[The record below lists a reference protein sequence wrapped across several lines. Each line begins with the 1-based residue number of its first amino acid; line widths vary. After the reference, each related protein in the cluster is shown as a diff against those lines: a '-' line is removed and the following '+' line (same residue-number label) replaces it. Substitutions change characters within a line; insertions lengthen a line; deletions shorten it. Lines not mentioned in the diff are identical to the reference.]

1 MDTDKTV
8 TANFSQIMTSFR
20 LTVDVSPA
28 DGGIVKVGQAA
39 SFSYPAT
46 YDFENGTYV
55 NLEAIPASGYLF
67 NGWSGDLSDNTNPT
81 TIVIDC
87 NKRIIASFSQ
97 VMHTLTLQVSGSGSI
112 TPTMGTYDY
121 SEGTVV
127 SIIATP
133 DSGWQ
138 FDSWVGDVSNP
149 DSVAAT
155 VTMDTDKTVTANF
168 SQIMTI
174 HVSWP
179 LVGGIMGGL
188 VLVGLLAILF
198 VRRRAY

>member
-1 MDTDKTV
+1 M
-8 TANFSQIMTSFR
+8 
-20 LTVDVSPA
+20 DVSPGN
-28 DGGIVKVGQAA
+28 GGIVKVGQAT
-39 SFSYPAT
+39 SFSYPVT
-46 YDFENGTYV
+46 YDFENGAQI
-55 NLEAIPASGYLF
+55 NLEAVPASGYLF
-67 NGWSGDLSDNTNPT
+67 NDWSGSQSGNTNPT

-87 NKRIIASFSQ
+87 NKRITASFSQ

-127 SIIATP
+127 SITATP

-138 FDSWVGDVSNP
+138 FDNWIGDVSNP

-155 VTMDTDKTVTANF
+155 VAMDTDKTVTANF
-168 SQIMTI
+168 DQMTI
-174 HVSWP
+174 RVRWP

-188 VLVGLLAILF
+188 VLVGLLAIRF
-198 VRRRAY
+198 VRRGRHRG